1 MLTARAA
8 PGCRPG
14 HRLGRGGGTAV
25 TRGADNGAMI
35 DDRSLSRLLILTGI
49 LVAVVAV
56 LAILLNLIAQ
66 P

>member
-1 MLTARAA
+1 
-8 PGCRPG
+8 
-14 HRLGRGGGTAV
+14 
-25 TRGADNGAMI
+25 MI